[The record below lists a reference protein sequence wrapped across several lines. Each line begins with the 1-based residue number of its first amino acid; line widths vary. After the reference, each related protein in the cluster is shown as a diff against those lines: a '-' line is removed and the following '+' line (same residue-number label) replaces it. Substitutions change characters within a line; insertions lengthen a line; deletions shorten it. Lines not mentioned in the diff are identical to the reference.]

1 MDDEKYK
8 YKSLEVLDDL
18 FKDTI
23 IKLQENSK
31 VKENNLIN
39 NNILLDKLF
48 QDTILNNPTHEKNT
62 LNNPGK
68 TNEEFLNELFNETVQ
83 SKIKY
88 EGSLFN
94 RQNPLDDSHFNP
106 KEEKFNKISLNNDI
120 FKYLDDQSDIHED
133 EKIGSSPQKKDSN
146 ILFNDLKHEKTNKN
160 NFFKDNDPLKTK
172 ANYDINFDIDQMLME
187 LNMNINQCSDN
198 VKDTKD
204 IIKDS
209 QTTLNVSNN
218 ELVIKNPTQDNKNKI
233 IIKNN
238 FFTENVK
245 HFSES
250 NAEIS
255 SPTDRKKSNN
265 NEENKINL
273 NKNNDKNFSF
283 VKPQSN
289 LTVNSIL
296 DKNEDPFKQNNTNIL
311 KIENICPLKNNNIEI
326 NGVKNDV
333 KNDFDI
339 DDLSS
344 INFEKNNQSEIIEK
358 TISFN
363 EKSENNI
370 IKSHNNKIFE
380 SQRQLPFTN
389 KNFELNNSISPVK
402 ETDRTTEFK
411 HLNRKGSLQ
420 RIDNDNYKF
429 NNKKNKS
436 PVSERIFEKDNIQTN
451 NEVKI
456 FSPLNTINENPQL
469 IQTNN
474 IINTPIS
481 QREKNSFT
489 KTNQEIEYQPH
500 PLLLI
505 DKEDNSLVKDK
516 KVVERVIFDES
527 KGKDQ
532 TYINEKEAL
541 NINNNEIFESKDVI
555 PNVKENDS
563 QKDPE
568 LNLLIPDKIKLDVD
582 LKSINKVIE
591 PIPISKEQDV
601 EKVILSE
608 EKTSNPLNL
617 NNKNIIPE
625 TCSSEK
631 LSFSNQNPESDQ
643 KRVKKIII
651 KDEEKTE
658 NQGNINF
665 PDKNIL
671 KGHDNNL
678 SSRSNKVLDQVKS
691 IEKKIKTS
699 TKSNREFTSIETKK
713 NDSISSNKLNS
724 SKKNKNNIRSNKK
737 LAHINTIN
745 LDKSEKNLLINS
757 NDVFFKPKED
767 SIKSNSD
774 IKLVDSNNDKQKN
787 IPKMTENEFLLT
799 DQEDNNVIV
808 SNLQS
813 DKMKNKSFPPASNNI
828 NIDEKNIP
836 KDNNLIDNT
845 EKLAQNKLDSKKKI
859 INLNPPQIENHDSK
873 EIDTNKID
881 KYNDKENDILLTDQE
896 DNNVIVSNLQS
907 DKMKNKSFPPVSN
920 NINID
925 EKNIPKNNNLI
936 DNTEKLAQNKLDCKK
951 KIINL
956 NPPQI
961 DNHDSKEIDT
971 NKIDKYN
978 DKQPEN
984 KLPYDI
990 IKTETSVKGDRI
1002 PNNNVEI
1009 PNDKPTKITNYNDA
1023 IDKPKKIKL
1032 DYRRDTKEK
1041 FYGKIVIGKEYDH
1054 NLKLKKDFIFADKFF
1069 TALNNAELEI
1079 CFIGMPEYFT
1089 VKEDVLNSELKIINA
1104 TLTKCKIL

>member
-133 EKIGSSPQKKDSN
+133 EKIGSSQQKKDSN
-146 ILFNDLKHEKTNKN
+146 ILFNDLNHEKTNQN
-160 NFFKDNDPLKTK
+160 SFFKDNDPLKTK

-233 IIKNN
+233 INKNN

-456 FSPLNTINENPQL
+456 
-469 IQTNN
+469 
-474 IINTPIS
+474 
-481 QREKNSFT
+481 
-489 KTNQEIEYQPH
+489 
-500 PLLLI
+500 
-505 DKEDNSLVKDK
+505 
-516 KVVERVIFDES
+516 
-527 KGKDQ
+527 
-532 TYINEKEAL
+532 
-541 NINNNEIFESKDVI
+541 
-555 PNVKENDS
+555 
-563 QKDPE
+563 
-568 LNLLIPDKIKLDVD
+568 
-582 LKSINKVIE
+582 
-591 PIPISKEQDV
+591 
-601 EKVILSE
+601 
-608 EKTSNPLNL
+608 
-617 NNKNIIPE
+617 
-625 TCSSEK
+625 
-631 LSFSNQNPESDQ
+631 
-643 KRVKKIII
+643 
-651 KDEEKTE
+651 
-658 NQGNINF
+658 NF
-665 PDKNIL
+665 L
-671 KGHDNNL
+671 
-678 SSRSNKVLDQVKS
+678 
-691 IEKKIKTS
+691 EKKYI
-699 TKSNREFTSIETKK
+699 
-713 NDSISSNKLNS
+713 
-724 SKKNKNNIRSNKK
+724 
-737 LAHINTIN
+737 
-745 LDKSEKNLLINS
+745 
-757 NDVFFKPKED
+757 
-767 SIKSNSD
+767 
-774 IKLVDSNNDKQKN
+774 
-787 IPKMTENEFLLT
+787 
-799 DQEDNNVIV
+799 
-808 SNLQS
+808 
-813 DKMKNKSFPPASNNI
+813 
-828 NIDEKNIP
+828 
-836 KDNNLIDNT
+836 
-845 EKLAQNKLDSKKKI
+845 
-859 INLNPPQIENHDSK
+859 
-873 EIDTNKID
+873 
-881 KYNDKENDILLTDQE
+881 
-896 DNNVIVSNLQS
+896 
-907 DKMKNKSFPPVSN
+907 
-920 NINID
+920 
-925 EKNIPKNNNLI
+925 
-936 DNTEKLAQNKLDCKK
+936 
-951 KIINL
+951 
-956 NPPQI
+956 
-961 DNHDSKEIDT
+961 
-971 NKIDKYN
+971 
-978 DKQPEN
+978 
-984 KLPYDI
+984 
-990 IKTETSVKGDRI
+990 
-1002 PNNNVEI
+1002 
-1009 PNDKPTKITNYNDA
+1009 
-1023 IDKPKKIKL
+1023 
-1032 DYRRDTKEK
+1032 
-1041 FYGKIVIGKEYDH
+1041 
-1054 NLKLKKDFIFADKFF
+1054 
-1069 TALNNAELEI
+1069 
-1079 CFIGMPEYFT
+1079 
-1089 VKEDVLNSELKIINA
+1089 
-1104 TLTKCKIL
+1104 

>member
-133 EKIGSSPQKKDSN
+133 EKIGSSQQKKDSN
-146 ILFNDLKHEKTNKN
+146 ILFNDLNHEKTNQN
-160 NFFKDNDPLKTK
+160 SFFKDNDPLKTK

-233 IIKNN
+233 INKNN

-516 KVVERVIFDES
+516 KVFERVIFDES

-881 KYNDKENDILLTDQE
+881 KYNDK
-896 DNNVIVSNLQS
+896 
-907 DKMKNKSFPPVSN
+907 
-920 NINID
+920 
-925 EKNIPKNNNLI
+925 
-936 DNTEKLAQNKLDCKK
+936 
-951 KIINL
+951 
-956 NPPQI
+956 
-961 DNHDSKEIDT
+961 
-971 NKIDKYN
+971 
-978 DKQPEN
+978 QPEN

-1009 PNDKPTKITNYNDA
+1009 PNDKPTKITNNNDA